1 MSQRQNN
8 TPLLLSRCL
17 PGFHLGIFFTNRR
30 APWPKSVSTNQLTS
44 ALLMLPSL
52 FYDKLYNYLSRLLSC
67 VFSGYCRLFLY
78 MSSKHFVRQG
88 KKAFVQQY
96 QKLYRLLMKV
106 SMVFQYLQ
114 ASKRRW
120 LALHYVLWSLLLQ
133 RLVVVIPKA
142 PFTSYIKSFAFG
154 RFVFQ

>member
-1 MSQRQNN
+1 MVQI
-8 TPLLLSRCL
+8 CA
-17 PGFHLGIFFTNRR
+17 TNL
-30 APWPKSVSTNQLTS
+30 VTS
-44 ALLMLPSL
+44 ALLMQPSL
-52 FYDKLYNYLSRLLSC
+52 SYDKLYNNLSSFLSC
-67 VFSGYCRLFLY
+67 AFSRYCRLFLY

-120 LALHYVLWSLLLQ
+120 LALHQIRWSLLLQ

-142 PFTSYIKSFAFG
+142 PFTFYIKSFAFG
-154 RFVFQ
+154 RFEFQ

>member
-1 MSQRQNN
+1 MAQICINKSAY
-8 TPLLLSRCL
+8 
-17 PGFHLGIFFTNRR
+17 LGVTY
-30 APWPKSVSTNQLTS
+30 ASVSFLRQTLQL
-44 ALLMLPSL
+44 P
-52 FYDKLYNYLSRLLSC
+52 SRLLSC